1 MDDLSIILISNTE
14 TNSNIKKP
22 SPSKEF
28 PDSQKKKQNQKAKE
42 CKTKKKRLK
51 NLYIHVY
58 ISCPSS
64 SSWMPRKCL
73 ENGFLLKQN
82 PRNHLIERR
91 RYKVKSPKMERNFN
105 QCFSH

>member
-28 PDSQKKKQNQKAKE
+28 PDSKKTKPKSKRM
-42 CKTKKKRLK
+42 KKKKKRLK

-91 RYKVKSPKMERNFN
+91 RYKVKSPKKERNFN

>member
-28 PDSQKKKQNQKAKE
+28 PDSKKTKPKSKTMQK
-42 CKTKKKRLK
+42 KKKRLK

-91 RYKVKSPKMERNFN
+91 RYKVKSPKKERNFN

>member
-28 PDSQKKKQNQKAKE
+28 PDSKKTKPKSKRMQK
-42 CKTKKKRLK
+42 KKKRLK

-91 RYKVKSPKMERNFN
+91 RYKVKSPKKERNFN